1 MNDACGAPSTILLV
15 GAGKMG
21 LALLSG
27 WAKLGLSGGGVSIV
41 EPRPSAE
48 LLELCKRQDFRIVG
62 AEDAKPAEAL
72 ILAIKPQMLDE
83 AAPLLAR
90 LAPAETLLVSILAG
104 KSVKDL
110 SSRAPNARAII
121 RAMPNTPAA
130 VGRGATGAFA
140 SEQVSA
146 RQKEA
151 AQSLLAA
158 VGLVEWV
165 EREELIDAVTAVSG
179 SGPAY
184 VFYFVEALARAGV
197 AAGLPEDLAARL
209 ARATIEGAG
218 ELLRAQPEVSPGT
231 LRENVTSPG
240 GTTAAALA
248 VLMAKEGLEPVL
260 TRAVLAAKRRAGE
273 LSG

>member
-1 MNDACGAPSTILLV
+1 VNDACGAPSTILLV

-27 WAKLGLSGGGVSIV
+27 WATLGLSGGGVSIV
-41 EPRPSAE
+41 EPRPSTE
-48 LLELCKRQDFRIVG
+48 LLELCKRQDFRIV
-62 AEDAKPAEAL
+62 AVEDAKPAEAL

-146 RQKEA
+146 RQKET

-184 VFYFVEALARAGV
+184 VFNFVEALARAGV
-197 AAGLPEDLAARL
+197 VAGLPEDLAARL

-218 ELLRAQPEVSPGT
+218 ELLHAQPEVSPGT

-248 VLMAKEGLEPVL
+248 VLMAQDGLEPVL

>member
-1 MNDACGAPSTILLV
+1 
-15 GAGKMG
+15 MG
-21 LALLSG
+21 FALLSG
-27 WAKLGLSGGGVSIV
+27 WAKLGLSGDGVSIV

-48 LLELCKRQDFRIVG
+48 LLELCKRHDFRIVA
-62 AEDAKPAEAL
+62 AEEAKPAEAL

-83 AAPLLAR
+83 AAPLLAS
-90 LAPAETLLVSILAG
+90 LVLPGTLVVSILAG

-140 SEQVSA
+140 SALVSA

-151 AQSLLAA
+151 AQSLLSA

-218 ELLRAQPEVSPGT
+218 ELLHAQPEVSPGT

-248 VLMAKEGLEPVL
+248 VLMAQDGLESLL
-260 TRAVLAAKRRAGE
+260 TRAVLSAKRRAGE